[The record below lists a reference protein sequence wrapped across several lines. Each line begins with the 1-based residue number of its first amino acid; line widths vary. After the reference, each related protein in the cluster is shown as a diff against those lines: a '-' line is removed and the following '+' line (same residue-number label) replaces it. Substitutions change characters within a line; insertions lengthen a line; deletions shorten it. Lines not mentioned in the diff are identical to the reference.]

1 MHLAWEITYLFSWR
15 CYCFFSQGA
24 AVWAWGPLCTKQVAS
39 YNHFKG
45 ASFMGHWNR
54 LRESR
59 TISKSLPS
67 LQRLCLFTL
76 VFTGDR
82 RATGLQDH
90 HPFLQNLVAPIPRV
104 GLCDA
109 LLSQPPRKITGFAWP
124 EAFAICL
131 CSSPCA
137 GMQMFEGRH
146 HIVLFCFIQYLA
158 KRKEKGI
165 LAFYQVSKLLK

>member
-1 MHLAWEITYLFSWR
+1 MTYLFSLR

-24 AVWAWGPLCTKQVAS
+24 AVWSWGPLYTKQVAS
-39 YNHFKG
+39 YNPFKG
-45 ASFMGHWNR
+45 ASFMGHWNG

-104 GLCDA
+104 GLSCSA
-109 LLSQPPRKITGFAWP
+109 IAASQENHWFCMTWS
-124 EAFAICL
+124 ICHLPVFFPL
-131 CSSPCA
+131 CWDTNVWGQAPYC
-137 GMQMFEGRH
+137 F
-146 HIVLFCFIQYLA
+146 VLFHTILGKEEREGHLGFLPGLQSA
-158 KRKEKGI
+158 KII
-165 LAFYQVSKLLK
+165 LTL